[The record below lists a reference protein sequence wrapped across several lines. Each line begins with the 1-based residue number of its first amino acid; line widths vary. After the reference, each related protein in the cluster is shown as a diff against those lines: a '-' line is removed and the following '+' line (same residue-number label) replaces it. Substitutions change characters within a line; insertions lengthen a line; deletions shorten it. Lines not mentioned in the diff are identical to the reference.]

1 MKYWGTLPL
10 PPQGE
15 ILQDNYGSEGW
26 GFESLQACEPHEE
39 FHDFVRFLFGRLTEQ
54 ISRTKCLEWVI
65 IPTLSVISVGIIL
78 V

>member
-1 MKYWGTLPL
+1 M
-10 PPQGE
+10 
-15 ILQDNYGSEGW
+15 DRASDYGSEGW

-39 FHDFVRFLFGRLTEQ
+39 FHDFVRLLFGRLTEQ